1 MLMNDTDVFPHDNE
15 DKTIPKT
22 LWSAT
27 LIDMLIDALKK
38 EQSDAKVVASVSSL
52 QKRGFNNSYIIR
64 KVRRELDKNK
74 LNRLLTLIK
83 RR

>member
-1 MLMNDTDVFPHDNE
+1 MLMNDTDVYPHGNE

-27 LIDMLIDALKK
+27 LIDMLIEALKK
-38 EQSDAKVVASVSSL
+38 DKPDAQVVASVSSL

-64 KVRRELDKNK
+64 KVRRELDKTK
-74 LNRLLTLIK
+74 LERLLALIK
-83 RR
+83 RQ